1 MEIRPW
7 PGMGRDGSRYISK
20 QVKAET
26 AAPGF
31 RIKSGW
37 ATAVLLTGPIGSPA
51 LLDNRTIDLSD
62 PRVSETRQPYYA
74 ALAAWF
80 SLGQRVTFGASN
92 QQ

>member
-37 ATAVLLTGPIGSPA
+37 ATAVLFTAPIGSPA
-51 LLDNRTIDLSD
+51 LRDNRIIDLSD
-62 PRVSETRQPYYA
+62 PRVPEKRQSYHA

-80 SLGQRVTFGASN
+80 SLNQRFASGASN